1 MFLICI
7 SKPSQKGTTPAQV
20 FYKSIEIFNNFS
32 ITKPIPN
39 QSTIIKTYGAQPL
52 SIKNNVEMFSITL
65 FTCLTA
71 SSCDEEKSN
80 NNDPSAG
87 SPTDTLLR
95 LLLPL
100 NDTI

>member
-52 SIKNNVEMFSITL
+52 SIKNNVEMFSIT